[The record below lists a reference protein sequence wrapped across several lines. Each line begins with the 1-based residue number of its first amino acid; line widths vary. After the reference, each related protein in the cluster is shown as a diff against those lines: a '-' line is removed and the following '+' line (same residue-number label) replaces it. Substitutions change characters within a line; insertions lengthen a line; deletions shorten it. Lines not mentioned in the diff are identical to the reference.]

1 MEFINKRYTIP
12 NQTCFGSNVSKKPT
26 ISARRRIIHTGVFN
40 IEEVDLEF
48 TNGEHRSYQCIVGSE
63 QGAVLAV
70 PLLDPETVLLIR
82 EYAVG
87 TDRYELAFPKG
98 HIEDGE
104 DMLMA
109 ADRELQ
115 EEVGYGAH
123 KLEHIHSFTIA
134 PGYLSHTTHIVLA
147 SDLYPQKLP
156 GDEPEEI
163 EVVPWKI
170 ADMEH
175 LLGCDDF
182 TEARSIAAL
191 YMVRDLLKENLNK

>member
-1 MEFINKRYTIP
+1 MI
-12 NQTCFGSNVSKKPT
+12 KKPT
-26 ISARRRIIHTGVFN
+26 INSRRQIIHTGIFN
-40 IEEVDLEF
+40 IEEIDLTF
-48 TNGEHRSYQCIVGSE
+48 SNGEHRKYQCIIGSD

-70 PLLDPETVLLIR
+70 PMLDSETVLLIR
-82 EYAVG
+82 EYAAG

-98 HIEDGE
+98 HIEQDE
-104 DMLMA
+104 DMLIA
-109 ADRELQ
+109 ANRELQ
-115 EEVGYGAH
+115 EEIGYAAR

-147 SDLYPQKLP
+147 GDLYQNRIP

-170 ADMEH
+170 ADMPQ
-175 LLGCDDF
+175 LLERDDF

-191 YMVRDLLKENLNK
+191 YLVRDLLNSSSDK

>member
-1 MEFINKRYTIP
+1 M
-12 NQTCFGSNVSKKPT
+12 SKKPT
-26 ISARRRIIHTGVFN
+26 ISSRRRIIHTGVFN
-40 IEEVDLEF
+40 IEEVNLEF
-48 TNGEHRSYQCIVGSE
+48 TNGEHRGYQCVVGSD

-98 HIEDGE
+98 HIEDDE
-104 DMLMA
+104 DMFIA
-109 ADRELQ
+109 ADREIQ
-115 EEVGYGAH
+115 EEVGYGAR

-147 SDLYPQKLP
+147 SELYPQKIP

-170 ADMEH
+170 ADMEQ
-175 LLGCDDF
+175 LLRCDDF

-191 YMVRDLLKENLNK
+191 YMVRDLIKAGSNK

>member
-1 MEFINKRYTIP
+1 M
-12 NQTCFGSNVSKKPT
+12 SKKPT

-40 IEEVDLEF
+40 IEEMDLEF
-48 TNGEHRSYQCIVGSE
+48 TNGEQRKYQCVVGSD

-70 PLLDPETVLLIR
+70 PLLDQKTVLLIR
-82 EYAVG
+82 EYAAG

-104 DMLMA
+104 DMLVA
-109 ADRELQ
+109 ADREIQ
-115 EEVGYGAH
+115 EEVGYGAR
-123 KLEHIHSFTIA
+123 KLKHIHSFTIA
-134 PGYLSHTTHIVLA
+134 PGYMSHTTHIVLA
-147 SDLYPQKLP
+147 SELFPQKLP

-170 ADMEH
+170 ADMEQ
-175 LLGCDDF
+175 LLRCDDF

-191 YMVRDLLKENLNK
+191 FLVRDMLQADSNV